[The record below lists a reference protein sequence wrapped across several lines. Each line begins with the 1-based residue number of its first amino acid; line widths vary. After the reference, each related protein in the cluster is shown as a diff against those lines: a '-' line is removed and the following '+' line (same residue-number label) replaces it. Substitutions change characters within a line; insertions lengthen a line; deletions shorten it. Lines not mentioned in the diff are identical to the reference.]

1 VAVAQGPSHADSR
14 GAGPNAGPVV
24 DISKAQTLYVN
35 FCRVTG
41 TPEEMVLDFALETNT
56 ALGADRVVVAPQ
68 RITLSHMTA
77 KRLFE
82 VLQTTV
88 RHYEQSFGNVEI
100 AVEKRLSNPRP

>member
-1 VAVAQGPSHADSR
+1 MAVAQNPWHADSR
-14 GAGPNAGPVV
+14 GAGPTAGPAV
-24 DISKAQTLYVN
+24 DVSKSQILYVN

-41 TPEEMVLDFALETNT
+41 TPEEMILDFALETST

-77 KRLFE
+77 KRLLE

-88 RHYEQSFGNVEI
+88 RHYEQSFGNVET
-100 AVEKRLSNPRP
+100 AVEKRLSNPRG